1 MDYKKKYLK
10 YKKKYLATKN
20 IIKNRI
26 TKEIRNNPNIKNKL
40 KGGMSGDILN
50 WIVPIVLSALGV
62 SAGYL
67 GYKYFKKRNEG
78 EKKEGELV
86 ESLVVQEGKPEE
98 PVVVQPEEPVVVQ
111 PEEPV
116 VVQPEEPVVEPKT
129 PAVEDVSEEEPELE
143 RTYTA
148 EEVNEYGVEPGPGG
162 SRAAEKMEKQNTM
175 TPDEF
180 DKKRGFEDAD
190 LITEKQILK
199 QIQEEDKQI
208 QEEEKKQRQNEERDR
223 RNKERDRRIEEQ
235 DRRSVSGY
243 Y

>member
-86 ESLVVQEGKPEE
+86 ESLVVQEGK
-98 PVVVQPEEPVVVQ
+98 